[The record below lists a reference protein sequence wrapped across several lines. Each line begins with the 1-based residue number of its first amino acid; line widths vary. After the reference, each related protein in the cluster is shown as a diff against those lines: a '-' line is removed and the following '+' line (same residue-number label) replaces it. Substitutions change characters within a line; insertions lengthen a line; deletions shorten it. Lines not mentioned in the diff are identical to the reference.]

1 MPACTIHSGKVVR
14 PEGQFFLG
22 MATSVRGAAV
32 LAAAAKWYERV
43 RTWIVVVGEWGHI
56 GI

>member
-1 MPACTIHSGKVVR
+1 M
-14 PEGQFFLG
+14 G

-32 LAAAAKWYERV
+32 LAAAAAAAVVMVVAAAAKWYERV

>member
-1 MPACTIHSGKVVR
+1 
-14 PEGQFFLG
+14 

-32 LAAAAKWYERV
+32 LAAAAAAAAAAVVIVVAAAAKWYERV